1 MVLIIAE
8 AGVNHNGSLSL
19 AKDLVDVAKECGAD
33 IVKFQSFKSSN
44 LVLKDTKKTKYQN
57 LNSNKDDSQ
66 LDMLRRLELTFDQQ
80 IVLMNYC
87 KKQNIEF
94 LSTAVAVESL
104 DMINQMNVRRF
115 KFPLAKSQTCLI

>member
-80 IVLMNYC
+80 IDLMNYC

-94 LSTAVAVESL
+94 LSTAFDLESL
-104 DMINQMNVRRF
+104 DMINQMNLRRWG
-115 KFPLAKSQTCLI
+115 L